1 MTAKIIDGKAIAETI
16 RAECKARVDIL
27 LKQNLRPGLAVMIV
41 GENPASQTYV
51 RNKAKASESIGL
63 HSEIHEFP
71 ENITEEALLSALHRL
86 NVDKKIH
93 GILVQLPLPKHIDSR
108 KILES
113 IAVEKDVDGF
123 HPYNVGR
130 LVTGNMLFAPCTP
143 YGIQVMLE
151 RENIPLWGKT
161 AVVLGASN
169 IVGKPMAMILLQKGA
184 TVSICN
190 SKTPDLNQYTQQAD
204 IIIAAV
210 GKPNVLT
217 GSMIKQGA
225 TVIDVGINRNAD
237 GKLVGDVDFESTK
250 QRAGYITPVPGG
262 VGPMTITMLLHNTI
276 QAAEQLTV
284 KNIKSAVAI

>member
-16 RAECKARVDIL
+16 RAECKARVDAL
-27 LKQNLRPGLAVMIV
+27 LKQNIKPGLAVMIV
-41 GENPASQTYV
+41 GDNQASKTYV
-51 RNKAKASESIGL
+51 RNKAKSSEAIGL
-63 HSEIHEFP
+63 HSEVHEFP
-71 ENITEEALLSALHRL
+71 ENITEEALLAELRKL
-86 NVDKKIH
+86 NNDKKIH
-93 GILVQLPLPKHIDSR
+93 GILVQLPLPKHIDSK

-113 IAVEKDVDGF
+113 IAIEKDVDGF

-151 RENIPLWGKT
+151 RENIPLWGKS

-169 IVGKPMAMILLQKGA
+169 IVGKPMAMMLLQKGA

-190 SKTPDLNQYTQQAD
+190 SKTPDISQYTKNAD
-204 IIIAAV
+204 IVIAAV
-210 GKPNVLT
+210 GKVNVIN
-217 GSMIKQGA
+217 GSMIKPGA
-225 TVIDVGINRNAD
+225 VVIDVGINRNEE

-276 QAAEQLTV
+276 QSAERLA
-284 KNIKSAVAI
+284 KEIRPAVAV